1 MDELTRQN
9 AARVAQAA
17 DASAAL
23 QSQAT
28 ELLQAVGV
36 FRLQDERQ
44 PQAQSAPRAAAPGR
58 TAPLA
63 LASG

>member
-17 DASAAL
+17 DASTAL
-23 QSQAT
+23 QTQAA

-36 FRLQDERQ
+36 FRLRDE
-44 PQAQSAPRAAAPGR
+44 PSPPIQAAPRVTHQGLAASA
-58 TAPLA
+58 A
-63 LASG
+63 LAGG